1 MIGFGGLFLRN
12 LVGCGSGAASFPGQ
26 GLAPRRHLNFWS
38 DFPAVVSG
46 WWCVVLVSVE
56 SRGGGAAFG
65 ICGTNGGVV

>member
-1 MIGFGGLFLRN
+1 MIGFGGLLLRN
-12 LVGCGSGAASFPGQ
+12 LVGCCSGAASFPGQ

-38 DFPAVVSG
+38 EFPVVSPG

>member
-1 MIGFGGLFLRN
+1 VIELGRLILRN
-12 LVGCGSGAASFPGQ
+12 LVGCCSGAASFPGQ

-38 DFPAVVSG
+38 EFLFVVSG
-46 WWCVVLVSVE
+46 DRCVVLVSVE

>member
-12 LVGCGSGAASFPGQ
+12 LVGRGSGAASFPGQ

-38 DFPAVVSG
+38 EFPVVVSG

>member
-1 MIGFGGLFLRN
+1 MIELGRLILRN
-12 LVGCGSGAASFPGQ
+12 LVGCCSGAASFPGQ

-38 DFPAVVSG
+38 EFPVVSPG